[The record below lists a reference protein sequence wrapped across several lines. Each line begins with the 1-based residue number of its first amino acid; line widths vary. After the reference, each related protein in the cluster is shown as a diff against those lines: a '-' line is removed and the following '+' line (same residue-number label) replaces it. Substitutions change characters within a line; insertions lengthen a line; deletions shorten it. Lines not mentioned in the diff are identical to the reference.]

1 MQKKLAEGGALPFC
15 GKFYD
20 SRFKPLNTSTNRDAI
35 ASRISKGRCFFFSF
49 AQNARDVQRLIF
61 MALAVNSS
69 RICFDSAG
77 HLMEGEM
84 WGLN

>member
-1 MQKKLAEGGALPFC
+1 MQLNTI
-15 GKFYD
+15 
-20 SRFKPLNTSTNRDAI
+20 NTSTNRDAI

>member
-1 MQKKLAEGGALPFC
+1 M
-15 GKFYD
+15 
-20 SRFKPLNTSTNRDAI
+20 SSTNRDAI
-35 ASRISKGRCFFFSF
+35 ASGISKGRCFFFSF